1 MKLKPV
7 VLDVVEDDGRWLDTA
22 TMTYYEKDELEPFE
36 EMEEVDT
43 AAVASAKEKYP
54 YEGGTKG
61 IICSSSIPIYVEGF
75 KDGAKWRSELGV
87 TVKGEIMQNYYGK
100 YQLTASGKVSDKF
113 FKFGD
118 KVYLQVLK
126 RNK

>member
-1 MKLKPV
+1 MKLKPI

-36 EMEEVDT
+36 EMEGLDD
-43 AAVASAKEKYP
+43 AANAYSDGYHDKSESALRAAY
-54 YEGGTKG
+54 
-61 IICSSSIPIYVEGF
+61 CAF
-75 KDGAKWRSELGV
+75 KAGAKWRAELGV
-87 TVKGEIMQNYYGK
+87 TVKGEILQNYCGK